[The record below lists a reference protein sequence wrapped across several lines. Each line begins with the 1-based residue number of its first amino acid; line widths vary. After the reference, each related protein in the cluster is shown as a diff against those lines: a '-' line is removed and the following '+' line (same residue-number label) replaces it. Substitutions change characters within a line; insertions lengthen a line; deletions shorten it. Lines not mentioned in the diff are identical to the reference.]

1 MAQSLR
7 DCPSKTIVAV
17 VGMGHM
23 DGIERSLGF
32 DVLPCRLGGRE

>member
-23 DGIERSLGF
+23 DGIERSLAF
-32 DVLPCRLGGRE
+32 DVLPCRLGGLE